1 MIVVL
6 YCSEQHKVSD
16 VPRSHFY
23 HNHANRTF
31 VSSTDTQLILCNH
44 HRLPPG
50 GGGTPGWG
58 GDFVKNHVENCQFL
72 PPIWGQHC

>member
-23 HNHANRTF
+23 HANRTF
-31 VSSTDTQLILCNH
+31 VSSTDTQLILCTH
-44 HRLPPG
+44 HRLPPGG